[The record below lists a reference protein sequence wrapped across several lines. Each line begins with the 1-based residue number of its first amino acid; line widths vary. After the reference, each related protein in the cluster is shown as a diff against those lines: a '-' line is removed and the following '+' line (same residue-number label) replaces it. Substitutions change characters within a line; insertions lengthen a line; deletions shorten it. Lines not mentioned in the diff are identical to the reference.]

1 MPPVAVPPDWPMP
14 RLQLRI
20 EDLDHEGTEIFL
32 NAVNPQ
38 VAMREAVMAT
48 FRRLYTPESVPQK

>member
-1 MPPVAVPPDWPMP
+1 MPPVPPPEWPMP
-14 RLQLRI
+14 RLQLHI

-38 VAMREAVMAT
+38 VAMREAVMAS
-48 FRRLYTPESVPQK
+48 FRWLYSPGTVPQK